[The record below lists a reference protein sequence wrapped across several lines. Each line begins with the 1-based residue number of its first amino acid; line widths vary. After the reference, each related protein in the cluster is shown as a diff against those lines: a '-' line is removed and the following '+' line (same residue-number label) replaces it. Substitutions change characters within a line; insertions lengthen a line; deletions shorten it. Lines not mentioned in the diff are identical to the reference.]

1 MTAAKH
7 IGIETHP
14 QTRRSACERKPAQ
27 MLTYQTLGQPSYQLR
42 TICNTLGAYEL
53 PTVLTWGINMQSSPM
68 TYHTPFQTHPMPH
81 PTPYQV
87 LPYTSIT
94 HSSLLHH
101 LCIVELLHKH
111 QGVGYH
117 IPGPQHLALSDI
129 EVVYLFIFL

>member
-1 MTAAKH
+1 
-7 IGIETHP
+7 
-14 QTRRSACERKPAQ
+14 

-94 HSSLLHH
+94 
-101 LCIVELLHKH
+101 LLHKH

-129 EVVYLFIFL
+129 EVVYSFIFL